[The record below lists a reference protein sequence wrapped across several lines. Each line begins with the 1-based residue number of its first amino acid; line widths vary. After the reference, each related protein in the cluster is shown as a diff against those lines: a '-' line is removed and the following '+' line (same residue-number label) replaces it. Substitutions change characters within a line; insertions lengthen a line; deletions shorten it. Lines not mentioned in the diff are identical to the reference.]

1 MSTVTSTWH
10 LVYLWSALVFADSS
24 FPHVLIKPQAIRD
37 NPRPRPATSGKW
49 QPQRELIKIQ
59 SNFPHHITTCMT
71 HIYQKF
77 MCNNRQKFKRNEGN
91 KSKLNTFL
99 IMPRQRVE
107 GRERERQGQGGWQKG
122 RRSWV
127 TLVKKQVKLKNSF
140 ATTLDTQ
147 DFCVC
152 SPPLSSSSPACSSY
166 PLDMFFLLL

>member
-1 MSTVTSTWH
+1 MLIRLGIKWKWKWYRQPRYHYVNCNINLAFSLFMVCTC
-10 LVYLWSALVFADSS
+10 LADSS

-77 MCNNRQKFKRNEGN
+77 MCKNRQKFKRNEGN

-107 GRERERQGQGGWQKG
+107 ARERDKGKGGGKRG
-122 RRSWV
+122 V
-127 TLVKKQVKLKNSF
+127 GVG
-140 ATTLDTQ
+140 
-147 DFCVC
+147 
-152 SPPLSSSSPACSSY
+152 
-166 PLDMFFLLL
+166 